1 MNRAIIVIILVLMAS
16 TVGAATYY
24 YSPTGTAANK
34 EAATEGPCA
43 TNANC
48 MGPVVYAGETFS
60 DGDVIVRCKTLL
72 DLPGLVFGDAFANIS
87 VTLSTPATVSYILLV
102 DGSSKFLLVNG
113 TDKLIRP

>member
-1 MNRAIIVIILVLMAS
+1 MNRAIIVIILVLMAG
-16 TVGAATYY
+16 TVEATTYY

-34 EAATEGPCA
+34 AAATEGPCA

-87 VTLSTPATVSYILLV
+87 VTISIPVTKQYIIVASGYVLV
-102 DGSSKFLLVNG
+102 GGEKISVE
-113 TDKLIRP
+113 